1 MSTRPRPGL
10 PLPTLARLSGV
21 PESTLRKRLAQN
33 GGNLA
38 QAVGEPT
45 CSKQAAGRIG
55 AKRSPWRYPSCG
67 N

>member
-10 PLPTLARLSGV
+10 HLPTMARLSGI
-21 PESTLRKRLAQN
+21 PEATLRNRLARN

-38 QAVGEPT
+38 QAVSQPI